1 MKKLFILFAIF
12 TTFATKAQ
20 SVGINTDGSN
30 ANASAMLD
38 VSSTSKGFL
47 PPRMTDAERTAI
59 ASPSAGLMVWC
70 TNCGTSGEMQYFNG
84 TVWIASVLVPGS
96 FAKPDAPTSPI
107 ATAGNA
113 QASVAFTAPT
123 SNGGSAITGYTVTS
137 SPGSFTASGASSP
150 INVTGLSNGIAYTF
164 TVVATNSVGNS
175 VASTASAA
183 VVPKTVPG
191 APTSPVATAGN
202 AQASVAFTAPTSN
215 GGSAITGYTVT
226 SSPGSFTATGA
237 SSPIIVTGL
246 SNIAYTFTV
255 VATNSVGNSVASTAS
270 AAVVPKTVPG
280 APTSP
285 VATLGNA
292 QASVA
297 FTPPTSNG
305 GSAITGYTV
314 TSTPGGYTATGASSP
329 IIVTGLTNET
339 SYTFTVIA
347 INAVGNSVASVASGA
362 VTPTACFANVSG
374 TVKRFMC
381 YNLGVTGSQ
390 DPLSHQGGANYG
402 ALYQWGRQTDGHEV
416 RTSATQAGPQAAAVA
431 SKFITNGSPYDWI
444 SPQDGT
450 RWLDASKT
458 ANDPCPSGFRVP
470 TQAQWGG
477 LFRNGTTSGAPNTA
491 TRNTWTW
498 TGNGFTV
505 GANLFLPAAG
515 TRYVSDAS
523 LNSVGTNGYYWSSTV
538 SGTFAYY
545 LNFTSGNVYPGSI
558 LNRGLGSSV
567 RCISE

>member
-1 MKKLFILFAIF
+1 MKKIFILFAIF
-12 TTFATKAQ
+12 TTFATMAQ
-20 SVGINTDGSN
+20 SVGINTDGST

-47 PPRMTDAERTAI
+47 PPRMTYEQKTAI
-59 ASPSAGLMVWC
+59 SSPAAGLMVWC
-70 TNCGTSGEMQYFNG
+70 TNCGTSGEMQFFNG
-84 TVWIASVLVPGS
+84 TNWVTSNVVFRA
-96 FAKPDAPTSPI
+96 FAKPGAPTNPV
-107 ATAGNA
+107 ATVGNA

-137 SPGSFTASGASSP
+137 SPGGFTASGASSP
-150 INVTGLSNGIAYTF
+150 LTVTGLTNGIAYTF
-164 TVVATNSVGNS
+164 TVVATNALGDS
-175 VASTASAA
+175 VASTASAP
-183 VVPKTVPG
+183 VVPFLFCYANV
-191 APTSPVATAGN
+191 
-202 AQASVAFTAPTSN
+202 
-215 GGSAITGYTVT
+215 GGSTKV
-226 SSPGSFTATGA
+226 
-237 SSPIIVTGL
+237 
-246 SNIAYTFTV
+246 
-255 VATNSVGNSVASTAS
+255 
-270 AAVVPKTVPG
+270 
-280 APTSP
+280 
-285 VATLGNA
+285 
-292 QASVA
+292 
-297 FTPPTSNG
+297 
-305 GSAITGYTV
+305 
-314 TSTPGGYTATGASSP
+314 
-329 IIVTGLTNET
+329 
-339 SYTFTVIA
+339 
-347 INAVGNSVASVASGA
+347 
-362 VTPTACFANVSG
+362 
-374 TVKRFMC
+374 FMC

-390 DPLSHQGGANYG
+390 DPLTHQGGANNG

-416 RTSATQAGPQAAAVA
+416 RTSATQAGPVAGAVA
-431 SKFITNGSPYDWI
+431 SKFITSASPPYDWI

>member
-1 MKKLFILFAIF
+1 MKKLFILYAIF
-12 TTFATKAQ
+12 ITFATKAQ

-113 QASVAFTAPT
+113 QASVAFTAPIY
-123 SNGGSAITGYTVTS
+123 NGGSAITGYTVTS

-150 INVTGLSNGIAYTF
+150 INVTGLSNG
-164 TVVATNSVGNS
+164 
-175 VASTASAA
+175 
-183 VVPKTVPG
+183 
-191 APTSPVATAGN
+191 
-202 AQASVAFTAPTSN
+202 
-215 GGSAITGYTVT
+215 
-226 SSPGSFTATGA
+226 
-237 SSPIIVTGL
+237 
-246 SNIAYTFTV
+246 IAYTFTV

-390 DPLSHQGGANYG
+390 DPLSHQGGANNG
-402 ALYQWGRQTDGHEV
+402 ALYQWGRKTDGHEV
-416 RTSATQAGPQAAAVA
+416 RTSSTLAGPLAGAVA
-431 SKFITNGSPYDWI
+431 SRFITNSSTPYDWI

-477 LFRNGTTSGAPNTA
+477 LFRNGTPSGAPNTA